1 MVIFILATKVSADLT
16 KNLSD
21 RKALGEKWMNEIKSK
36 CPEAKWLHH
45 WAVLGPYDF
54 IDVFEAPDEETAIKI
69 SLLTRSA
76 GATVAETWTAL
87 AYPRFLELTQE
98 IS

>member
-1 MVIFILATKVSADLT
+1 LVIFILATKVSADLT
-16 KNLSD
+16 QDLSD
-21 RKALGEKWMNEIKSK
+21 RESLGKEWINEIKAK

-54 IDVFEAPDEETAIKI
+54 IDVFEAPDHETAIKV

-76 GATVAETWTAL
+76 GATVAETWTAIG
-87 AYPRFLELTQE
+87 YKRFLELMQE